1 MAVTFDAASSFS
13 GDRLSFP
20 SVFVSH
26 GAPTLI
32 IENAPAREFLAG
44 YGKTLGKPRAI
55 VVISA
60 QDTAAVSVIDTA
72 ARHHAV
78 HDFHGFP
85 QELYRLDYTPP
96 GDPALASEVA
106 ALLRGAGVAV
116 DESANGGL
124 DHGAWVPLK
133 LMYPDADIPVVS
145 LALDLSLSN
154 AQLIDVGRA
163 LAPLRMN
170 GVLILASGSFTHNLR
185 DIRFGSP
192 DIHAPYVTEFTDWI
206 TKVLRDRDD
215 AALAEWDTRAP
226 HARRA
231 HPTTEHFLPL
241 LVAYGAGERTTVL
254 HDSVTHGVLAMH
266 AFAFA

>member
-1 MAVTFDAASSFS
+1 MNRTTFPA
-13 GDRLSFP
+13 
-20 SVFVSH
+20 VFVSH

-32 IENAPAREFLAG
+32 IENVPARTFLAG
-44 YGKTLGKPRAI
+44 HGRTLGKPRAI

-60 QDTAAVSVIDTA
+60 HDTAAVSVVDVA

-85 QELYRLDYTPP
+85 QELYRLDYAPP
-96 GDPALASEVA
+96 GDPDLASQVA
-106 ALLRGAGVAV
+106 AVLRRAGIAV
-116 DESANGGL
+116 EESANGGL

-154 AQLIDVGRA
+154 ARLIDVGRA
-163 LAPLRMN
+163 LAPLRQE

-192 DIHAPYVTEFTDWI
+192 DVNAPYVTEFTAWME
-206 TKVLRDRDD
+206 KALLERDD

-241 LVAYGAGERTTVL
+241 LVAYGAGENTTGL
-254 HDSVTHGVLAMH
+254 HESVTHGVLAMH
-266 AFAFA
+266 AFAFD